1 MDETIKLTYYIITI
15 CWYLVFL
22 LLLSKIYF
30 SNTKPYK
37 TKTNEI
43 LNKNNLPD
51 ITPAELSM
59 LFHRKIIPEVFTS
72 YIIKLIYKKKINVS
86 VENGDYIFKI
96 NRGNNYELIKSEQ
109 MIMDILFGSIGFN
122 QSVKLS
128 EIESYSTSKYS
139 ASEFLTNYYV
149 WERIIQKET
158 LGYKYFEP
166 KQGYRSLM
174 IYKYI
179 AIILIIINLIM
190 GYHFILAYCLF
201 IPSLL
206 LNYIFSQTYK
216 RTEDANNQYHKWL
229 SFKQYLAT
237 FNELE
242 EELDTDNVFKLLIYG
257 VVLKTTQKMNNLTF
271 DGMDELVVKLNEVV
285 NECVKNARL
294 NGYREIKWK

>member
-1 MDETIKLTYYIITI
+1 MNETIKLTYYIITI

-22 LLLSKIYF
+22 LLLLKIYF

-37 TKTNEI
+37 TKPNEI
-43 LNKNNLPD
+43 ININNLPNL
-51 ITPAELSM
+51 TPAELSM
-59 LFHRKIIPEVFTS
+59 LFYRKIIPEVFTS
-72 YIIKLIYKKKINVS
+72 YIIKLIYKQKISVS
-86 VENGDYIFKI
+86 IENADYIFKI
-96 NRGNNYELIKSEQ
+96 NRGNSYELIKSEQ

-128 EIESYSTSKYS
+128 EIKSYSTSKYS

-166 KQGYRSLM
+166 KEGYRLLM
-174 IYKYI
+174 MYKYI
-179 AIILIIINLIM
+179 AISLIIINLIM
-190 GYHFILAYCLF
+190 GYHYILAYCLF

-216 RTEDANNQYHKWL
+216 RTKGANVEYQKWL
-229 SFKQYLAT
+229 LFKRKLET
-237 FNELE
+237 LNEFE
-242 EELDTDNVFKLLIYG
+242 EEVDTGNIFKLLIYG
-257 VVLKTTQKMNNLTF
+257 VVLKTTKKMNNLTF

>member
-1 MDETIKLTYYIITI
+1 
-15 CWYLVFL
+15 
-22 LLLSKIYF
+22 
-30 SNTKPYK
+30 
-37 TKTNEI
+37 
-43 LNKNNLPD
+43 
-51 ITPAELSM
+51 M

>member
-1 MDETIKLTYYIITI
+1 MNETIKLTYYIITL

-22 LLLSKIYF
+22 LLLLRIYF

-37 TKTNEI
+37 TKPNEI
-43 LNKNNLPD
+43 INKNNLPT

-59 LFHRKIIPEVFTS
+59 LFYRKLIPEVFTA
-72 YIIKLIYKKKINVS
+72 YIIKLIYKQKIIVS
-86 VENGDYIFKI
+86 VENGDYLFKI
-96 NRGNNYELIKSEQ
+96 NRDNNYEPIKSEQ
-109 MIMDILFGSIGFN
+109 MILDILFGSIGFN

-149 WERIIQKET
+149 WQRIIQKET

-166 KQGYRSLM
+166 KRGYRTLI

-179 AIILIIINLIM
+179 AIILILINIIM
-190 GYHFILAYCLF
+190 GYHSILAYCLV

-216 RTEDANNQYHKWL
+216 RTEDANVEYQKWVL
-229 SFKQYLAT
+229 FKQDLES

-242 EELDTDNVFKLLIYG
+242 EELDTDDVFNLLIYG
-257 VVLKTTQKMNNLTF
+257 VVLKTTKKMNNLTF